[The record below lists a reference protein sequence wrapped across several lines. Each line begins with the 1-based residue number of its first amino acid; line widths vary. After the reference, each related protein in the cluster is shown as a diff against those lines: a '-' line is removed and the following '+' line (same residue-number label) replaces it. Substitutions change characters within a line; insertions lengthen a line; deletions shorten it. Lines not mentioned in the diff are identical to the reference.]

1 MLIFGMGANR
11 VVRSRSVRQAG
22 HMFTKRTGAEVLY
35 VLACLPMCL
44 VGLVAMLAPLVVGA
58 GLSITLIGLPI
69 AALGVL
75 IARGLGNT
83 YRGMARSLLGTKV
96 AKPDPPAPT
105 SGIIPAVLRDPA
117 SWRAVL
123 YVVLKAPVGVATF
136 VLSMAFWVYGLFM
149 LTHIAY
155 WYVLSDKLGLPFVDF
170 KVDTWPNAVLLA
182 LVGLGLL
189 WAAPR
194 VTHGLLWLDRMLI
207 RGLLGPTTLSQR
219 VRDLEETRAHAVDDT
234 AARLR
239 QIERDLHD
247 GTQARMVALAMHL
260 GMVKEELNGEPD
272 LAMTRKLVDLAH
284 TNAKEALV
292 EVRDLARGIHPA
304 ALDKGLDAALA
315 TLASRSPIP
324 VSLSVSLDSR
334 PAQAIEMIAY
344 FCTAELLTNIAKH
357 SMATEAS
364 VSVTGPGPRIEV
376 VDNGIGGALVK
387 PGAGLAGL
395 RERVATVDGTVAVDS
410 PLGGPTK
417 VVISFPA

>member
-1 MLIFGMGANR
+1 
-11 VVRSRSVRQAG
+11 
-22 HMFTKRTGAEVLY
+22 MFTRRTGAELLY
-35 VLACLPMCL
+35 VLAGLPLCL
-44 VGLVAMLAPLVVGA
+44 VGLVVMLAPLVVGI
-58 GLSITLIGLPI
+58 GLSITFIGLPV

-83 YRGMARSLLGTKV
+83 YRGMAGSLLGFKV
-96 AKPDPPAPT
+96 TKPDPPAPT
-105 SGIIPAVLRDPA
+105 SGIVPAVLRDPA

-123 YVVLKAPVGVATF
+123 YVVLKAPVGLATF
-136 VLSMAFWVYGLFM
+136 VLSALFWVYGLFM
-149 LTHIAY
+149 LTHITY
-155 WYVLSDKLGLPFVDF
+155 WFALSDKLGLPFTDVKIDAWP
-170 KVDTWPNAVLLA
+170 KVILLS

-189 WAAPR
+189 YLAPR
-194 VTHGLLWLDRMLI
+194 VTHGLLFLDRALI
-207 RGLLGPTTLSQR
+207 QSLLGRTTLAQR
-219 VRDLEETRAHAVDDT
+219 VRDLEETRAHAVDDA

-260 GMVKEELNGEPD
+260 GMVKEELDGQPD
-272 LAMTRKLVDLAH
+272 LEMTRKLVDLAH
-284 TNAKEALV
+284 VNAKEALV

-324 VSLSVSLDSR
+324 VSLDVSLESR
-334 PAQAIEMIAY
+334 PPQAIEMIAY

-357 SMATEAS
+357 SQATKAS
-364 VSVTGPGPRIEV
+364 VTITGPGPRIEV
-376 VDNGIGGALVK
+376 TDDGIGGASVK

-395 RERVATVDGTVAVDS
+395 RERVATVDGTLSLDS
-410 PLGGPTK
+410 PPGGPTR

>member
-1 MLIFGMGANR
+1 
-11 VVRSRSVRQAG
+11 
-22 HMFTKRTGAEVLY
+22 MFTRRTGAELLY
-35 VLACLPMCL
+35 VLAGLPLCL
-44 VGLVAMLAPLVVGA
+44 VGLVVMLVPLVVGM
-58 GLSITLIGLPI
+58 GLSITFIGLPI

-83 YRGMARSLLGTKV
+83 YRRMAGSLLGLRV
-96 AKPDPPAPT
+96 SKPEPPAPT

-123 YVVLKAPVGVATF
+123 YVVLKAPLGLATF
-136 VLSMAFWVYGLFM
+136 VMSALFWVYGLFM
-149 LTHIAY
+149 LTHIVY
-155 WYVLSDKLGLPFVDF
+155 WSLLTEQLGLPFTDF
-170 KVDTWPNAVLLA
+170 KIDTWPKAILLS

-189 WAAPR
+189 YAASR
-194 VTHGLLWLDRMLI
+194 VTHVLLLLDRLLI
-207 RGLLGPTTLSQR
+207 QGLLGRTTMAQR
-219 VRDLEETRAHAVDDT
+219 VRDLEETRAHAVDDA

-260 GMVKEELNGEPD
+260 GMIKEELDGDPD
-272 LAMTRKLVDLAH
+272 LEMTRKLVDLAH
-284 TNAKEALV
+284 TNTKEALV

-324 VSLSVSLDSR
+324 VSLDVSLESR
-334 PAQAIEMIAY
+334 PPQAIEMIAY

-357 SMATEAS
+357 SQATKAS
-364 VSVTGPGPRIEV
+364 VTITGPGPRIEV
-376 VDNGIGGALVK
+376 TDDGIGGASVK

-395 RERVATVDGTVAVDS
+395 RERVATVDGTLSLDS
-410 PLGGPTK
+410 PPGGPTR